1 METRVQFPYG
11 ENVFLVEH
19 VIKDCAKTE
28 KLRKK
33 LTKKLNVL
41 DNATKNKT
49 LLDSIFY
56 WYYSK
61 DLQYKK
67 RDNKG
72 IRLIKQ
78 YVFKIYKLM
87 KGTLKETSSEDEQDA

>member
-1 METRVQFPYG
+1 MQHKIKHFWTMFSSG
-11 ENVFLVEH
+11 T
-19 VIKDCAKTE
+19 IKDLK
-28 KLRKK
+28 
-33 LTKKLNVL
+33 
-41 DNATKNKT
+41 
-49 LLDSIFY
+49 
-56 WYYSK
+56 
-61 DLQYKK
+61 YKK

>member
-1 METRVQFPYG
+1 
-11 ENVFLVEH
+11 
-19 VIKDCAKTE
+19 
-28 KLRKK
+28 
-33 LTKKLNVL
+33 
-41 DNATKNKT
+41 
-49 LLDSIFY
+49 LDSIFY

-78 YVFKIYKLM
+78 YVFKIYKPM